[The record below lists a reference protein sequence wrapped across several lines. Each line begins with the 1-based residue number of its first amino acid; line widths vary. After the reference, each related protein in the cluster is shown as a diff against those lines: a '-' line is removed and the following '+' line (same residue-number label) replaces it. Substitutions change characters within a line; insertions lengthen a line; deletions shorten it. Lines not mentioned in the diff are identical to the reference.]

1 MDVKKPIYCA
11 LAFGSASINSHGE
24 YIPCCNIRSDYWR
37 RYQGKGMPNDD
48 PYIKINTPNLRQL
61 RKELIS
67 GTWPNACLNCK
78 EAEEAGADSM
88 RTIWNSSFQEK
99 FKDGVPMIEQVSN
112 RNIHYLDLT
121 FSTKCNSKC
130 MTCGPYLSDFWEE
143 ENEVIWQL
151 KGEKRTYR
159 RICIDDT
166 TAEKIVRDF
175 PNVEIISFIG
185 GEPTISEEHIKF
197 LNLLV
202 STGRSKNIRLNYVTN
217 LTGFNDELTLL
228 WENFKNVGLS
238 VSIDGYGKVNEY
250 IRYPFKWSKTETNL
264 RMFLELCKKNPNK
277 FGIGLSCTLSVFNAI
292 QSMDLFEFWF
302 DTLIEY
308 KIDKTTLAHVVGCFV
323 NRVTFPNYTRIG
335 LLSKEYRKAGIE
347 KGHRLLEKINNYIEQ
362 NPNSVNKGIT
372 DSIKLTMLWLEDEE
386 ITDPKIHANNH
397 NLITASDKFRNRN
410 LKDYIPELHDE
421 LEKVWNMYVE
431 GSTKL

>member
-11 LAFGSASINSHGE
+11 LAFGSVSINSHGE

-61 RKELIS
+61 RRELIS
-67 GTWPNACLNCK
+67 GTWPKACLNCEK
-78 EAEEAGADSM
+78 AEENGVESM
-88 RTIWNSSFQEK
+88 RTIWNLSFNEK
-99 FKDGVPMIEQVSN
+99 FKDGLPMIEQVSN

-143 ENEVIWQL
+143 ENEVIWKL
-151 KGEKRTYR
+151 KGENRTYR
-159 RICIDDT
+159 RICIDET

-202 STGRSKNIRLNYVTN
+202 DSGRSKNIKLNYVTN

-264 RMFLELCKKNPNK
+264 RMFLELCRKNPNK
-277 FGIGLSCTLSVFNAI
+277 FGIGLSCTISVFNTI

-302 DTLIEY
+302 DILNEY
-308 KIDKTTLAHVVGCFV
+308 KLLQYVGCFV
-323 NRVTFPNYTRIG
+323 NRVTFPDYTRIG
-335 LLSKEYRKAGIE
+335 LLSKDYRHAGIE
-347 KGHRLLEKINNYIEQ
+347 KGNRLLEKINNYIEQ
-362 NPNSVNKGIT
+362 NPNDQINKGII
-372 DSIKLTMLWLEDEE
+372 DSIKLTMTWLEEDEE
-386 ITDPKIHANNH
+386 IVDSNIYAKNK
-397 NLITASDKFRNRN
+397 NLITESDKFRNR
-410 LKDYIPELHDE
+410 KMQDYIPELQHE
-421 LEKVWNMYVE
+421 LEKMWDRYKE
-431 GSTKL
+431 GST